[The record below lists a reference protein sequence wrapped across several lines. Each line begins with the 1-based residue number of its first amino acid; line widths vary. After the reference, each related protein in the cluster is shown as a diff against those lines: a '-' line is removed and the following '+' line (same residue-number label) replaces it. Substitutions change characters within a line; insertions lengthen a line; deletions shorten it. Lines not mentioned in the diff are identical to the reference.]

1 MKISIVIP
9 AHNEEENVRVLYDE
23 LVGVLK
29 SIGHE
34 YRIIFID
41 DGSTDGTFRILEE
54 ISGSDKRVTVIQLSR
69 KFGKTAAMC
78 AGFEQCDGDV
88 VVTLD
93 ADRQNDPAD
102 IPKFLDRLAEG
113 YDVVSGWR
121 KRRNDP
127 FLRSIVS
134 AIANKII
141 ARITGVKIH
150 DNGCMLRA
158 IRDEYV
164 RGLLMYGEMH
174 RFFTTLLY
182 WRGAKITEE
191 VVNHRPRV
199 AGKSKYGFERV
210 LKVVFD
216 LFVVK
221 FLMSF
226 SDKPVYFFGSLGM
239 ISFSSAL
246 FVVAYL
252 IYDKFMYGQ
261 YMIQSPLLLLAAMLV
276 IVSTQLILM
285 GLLAEL
291 IVRVFYTSGKID
303 QYKVRTIINGQKQK
317 STAT

>member
-1 MKISIVIP
+1 MKISVVIP
-9 AHNEEENVRVLYDE
+9 AHNEEENVHILYEE
-23 LVGVLK
+23 LIGVLK

-34 YRIIFID
+34 YRIIFVD
-41 DGSTDGTFRILEE
+41 DGSTDGTFEILKE
-54 ISGSDKRVTVIQLSR
+54 ISGNDDHVTVIQLSR
-69 KFGKTAAMC
+69 KFGQTAAMC

-102 IPKFLDRLAEG
+102 IPKFLNRLAEG

-121 KRRNDP
+121 KKRQDP
-127 FLRSIVS
+127 FLRRFVS
-134 AIANKII
+134 VIANKLI
-141 ARITGVKIH
+141 AIITGVKIH

-158 IRDEYV
+158 IRYEYV

-182 WRGAKITEE
+182 WRGARIAEE
-191 VVNHRPRV
+191 IVNHRPRI
-199 AGKSKYGFERV
+199 AGKSKYGFERI
-210 LKVVFD
+210 LKVIFD

-226 SDKPVYFFGSLGM
+226 SDKPVYFFGSIGM

-246 FVVAYL
+246 LVVAYL
-252 IYDKFMYGQ
+252 IYSKLMYGQ

-291 IVRVFYTSGKID
+291 IVRVFYTSGKIR
-303 QYKVRTIINGQKQK
+303 QYTIRQILNGRKQEY
-317 STAT
+317 SGW